1 MTTTYCSLCQKVFNL
16 LVLVA
21 SLSLLFPFLKF
32 WLHVKILNKNLT
44 LLSISCQLLLK
55 TSSPANLPNPIL
67 YLFLLLKQLCIC
79 HYRLCFIFKEFY
91 VTRIIHTV
99 HTIFSWVFQSV
110 LFWDSPILI
119 DGSTVHSFLLLSIGS
134 LYVYSMISLSFT
146 YW

>member
-1 MTTTYCSLCQKVFNL
+1 MTLIFHQFSSNLSQSLSHNLLLLAQVLFSYYMTTTYCSLCQKVFNL

-55 TSSPANLPNPIL
+55 TSSPANLPNPTL

-110 LFWDSPILI
+110 LF
-119 DGSTVHSFLLLSIGS
+119 
-134 LYVYSMISLSFT
+134 
-146 YW
+146 